1 MCNRRQRA
9 WRWLVA
15 SRARWV
21 ALIACVLFVL
31 GPALHGA
38 PTHATHVGPVAAEAG
53 APAHQPNDKPVH
65 EGHGMTH
72 CHSTSTCS
80 SAALTAHSQRLPDQT
95 SGSWALRRTGL
106 PRSPTDYRHFRPP
119 RLPAQA

>member
-53 APAHQPNDKPVH
+53 TPAHQPNDKPVH